1 MLITFEGIDGSGKST
16 LIRLVGEYLHSKNYD
31 YIVTQEP
38 FNLAIRDM
46 IKSGSFNSFAELA
59 LFMADR
65 AQHLEKVIMPNISK
79 RTIVLCDRYI
89 DSTIAYQFG
98 GNGLDLTFI
107 RSLNKAFTFGVKPTR
122 TYYLD
127 LPVSEAMKRIAIRK
141 NEDYDKYDKQSYEF
155 YSNIQVGYKQAIR
168 FEPERF
174 CILNAHQTIDEVLKD
189 TINDLDTV
197 LRGDK

>member
-16 LIRLVGEYLHSKNYD
+16 LIKLVGEYLHSKNYE
-31 YIVTQEP
+31 YIITQEP
-38 FNLAIRDM
+38 FNLTIRDM
-46 IKSGSFNSFAELA
+46 IKSGSFNFYAELA

-65 AQHLEKVIMPNISK
+65 AQHIEKIIMPNISK

-98 GNGLDLTFI
+98 GNGLDLNFI
-107 RSLNKAFTFGVKPTR
+107 NSLNKAFTFGIKPSR

-141 NEDYDKYDKQSYEF
+141 NKDYDKYDKQSYEF

-174 CILNAHQTIDEVLKD
+174 YIINANQSIERILKD
-189 TINDLDTV
+189 TIDDLDTV
-197 LRGDK
+197 LKGDK